1 MRLDIGQTAQQ
12 FAKKLSEF
20 VGEKEHAKHSRPV
33 AKQALSEILKVDY
46 NSFSALLPYR
56 FYDEQDQLFIN
67 TGSIGFGLELGVLAG
82 ADEKLITNVADI
94 FKNKLP
100 DDVEIQ
106 FVMWGNNHL
115 GAAIDSM
122 TDRLHDLGGMYAA
135 LGQAQNAYFKKAAID
150 GFKNNRKYPLTLRD
164 YRVFCFVSKK
174 TNYTK
179 SIARDFINLRDTLSS
194 EFKGASISFRHLKA
208 EGLIELLHHWLM
220 PDIENIS
227 PTKLKHNPHEEINH
241 QVVDPTFELVHNED
255 DLEIEFVSKVRE
267 KTEKTTTAKVVSLS
281 YRELPEEFALWMG
294 ADNICNVFRATR
306 AITCPFL
313 ISVHAKMV
321 PSVKAKTNAQR
332 KYLSFDKKA
341 KSTFAK
347 YISGTTEA
355 ANEWKTLRDE
365 LNSDEIRLCKMYFNL
380 VLFTTPDRCKDD
392 QSTAINCYR
401 DNGIELFNT
410 RYMQLPSFMATLPF
424 AFSEGAYDDMNLLG
438 RLRTV
443 TSWNLANMLP
453 IVGDWKGVS
462 SGLLMPTMRNQA
474 AFIDPF
480 GKDMPITNYNIA
492 VAATAGAGKSFLVQA
507 LLLQILSSK
516 GQCWVIDL
524 GQSYRK
530 FCELVG
536 GTYLTASNLQL
547 NPFTHVTDIKR
558 SGEKIRD
565 LLSIMASPA
574 GELSGVQKAHLLDAV
589 EDAWKKKKNKAKID
603 DVIAYLVKTEDE
615 KDDVR
620 IDDVVTLLKKYST
633 AGVEGKYFNDYS
645 ALGGDAKFVVL
656 ELGELEAKGD
666 LLKAVLFALIS
677 DIEETMYHSD
687 RTLRKMCVIDEAWRL
702 LGDDNKV
709 TADFIEKGYRTV
721 RRHNGSFVAITQSC
735 NDFQASTAARAAW
748 NNSQLKLTLYQDAKA
763 FDDFISEHPEYYS
776 AYEQTLIKGFGP
788 AKSEGFSSV
797 MLNAGSVT
805 SFHRLFVDPFS
816 RILFSS
822 AGEDFEAVK
831 QRQKEGLS
839 LEDAVMAV
847 AKERF
852 ADEFQWGEENV

>member
-1 MRLDIGQTAQQ
+1 MSIDIGQTTQK
-12 FAKKLSEF
+12 FAKKLTEL
-20 VGEKEHAKHSRPV
+20 VGEKEHAQHSKPV
-33 AKQALSEILKVDY
+33 SGQKLSDVLKVDY
-46 NSFSALLPYR
+46 NSFAALLPYR
-56 FYDEQDQLFIN
+56 FYDDEDQLFIN
-67 TGSIGFGLELGVLAG
+67 TNSLGFGLELGVLAG
-82 ADEKLITNVADI
+82 ADDKLINNISDI
-94 FKNKLP
+94 FRNKLP

-115 GAAIDSM
+115 GPAIDAM
-122 TDRLHDLGGMYAA
+122 TDRLVSLGGMYAA
-135 LGQAQNAYFKKAAID
+135 LGHSQNAYFKKGAID
-150 GFKNNRKYPLTLRD
+150 GLKNNRQYPLSLRD

-174 TNYTK
+174 TTYTK
-179 SIARDFINLRDTLSS
+179 PIAKAFLDLRETLHA
-194 EFKGASISFRHLKA
+194 EFKGASISFKNLIA
-208 EGLIELLHHWLM
+208 EDLIGLLHHWLM
-220 PDIENIS
+220 PDIQNIY
-227 PTKLKHNPHEEINH
+227 PTKVGHNPHEEINH
-241 QVVDPTFELVHNED
+241 QAIDPTFELVHNED
-255 DLEIEFVSKVRE
+255 DLEIEFVSK
-267 KTEKTTTAKVVSLS
+267 KTKKDATTKVVSLS
-281 YRELPEEFALWMG
+281 YRKLPEKFALWMG

-306 AITCPFL
+306 GITCPFL

-321 PSVKAKTNAQR
+321 PSVQAKTNAQR

-341 KSTFAK
+341 KSAFAK

-355 ANEWKTLRDE
+355 AGEWKKLRDE
-365 LNSDEIRLCKMYFNL
+365 LNADEIRLCKMYFNL
-380 VLFTTPDRCKDD
+380 VLFSEPHKSKED
-392 QSTAINCYR
+392 QNAAINCFN

-424 AFSEGAYDDMNLLG
+424 AFSEGAYDDMKLLG

-443 TSWNLANMLP
+443 TSWNLANLLP
-453 IVGDWKGVS
+453 LVGDWKGVN

-480 GKDMPITNYNIA
+480 GKGMPITNYNMA
-492 VAATAGAGKSFLVQA
+492 VAATSGAGKSFLVQA
-507 LLLQILSSK
+507 LLLQVLSSK

-536 GTYLTASNLQL
+536 GTYLTASNLRL

-574 GELSGVQKAHLLDAV
+574 GELNGVQKAHLLDAV

-603 DVIAYLVKTEDE
+603 DVIAYLMKMEDE

-633 AGVEGKYFNDYS
+633 SGAEGKYFNEYS
-645 ALGGDAKFVVL
+645 ALGGEAKFVVL

-666 LLKAVLFALIS
+666 LLKAVLFALIL

-721 RRHNGSFVAITQSC
+721 RRHNGSFVAIAQSC
-735 NDFQASTAARAAW
+735 NDFQASPAARAAW
-748 NNSQLKLTLYQDAKA
+748 NNSQIKFTLYQDTKA
-763 FDDFISEHPEYYS
+763 FEDFVLEHPDHYS

-788 AKSEGFSSV
+788 AKIDGFSSV

-822 AGEDFEAVK
+822 AGEDYEAVN
-831 QRQKEGLS
+831 RLKEQGSS

-852 ADEFQWGEENV
+852 ADEFEWGEDNA